1 MIPAG
6 LRGFRP
12 ASKTAAAALLLAS
25 LIAIAVVTLTPTAGT
40 QQVSFWCLKCGER
53 PAVDLLLNI
62 LLFVPFGAGLGLYGV
77 RFRRAIILA
86 LFCTC
91 LVEALQLFV
100 VPGRYATFR
109 DILAN
114 FAGALAGYLVGRH
127 WRTLVDPGYGA
138 ARMLAAAA
146 ANVWL
151 VTQAFTSW
159 AMVISPPPQPWYAQ
173 LQPSHDRYP
182 AVFTDR
188 ILGLS
193 VGSIQIPNSDELPG
207 DESDAMRKQLL
218 AGAPL
223 RVVVASVDATREEAP
238 IAIISGGPVHD
249 VVWWAQDGLDGIFSI
264 AVRGTLLGL
273 RTPSVRIADV
283 VPVVRG
289 DTIALSGSYRDGW
302 YELQAENR
310 TGVRHRAL
318 RASPSWGWAFLL
330 PLPLYAFGSTAIGL
344 TVVYLALVGCL
355 LGYWNARSVGAATP
369 VVPITGMSMAMLLG
383 LGVAPMIFGLPIA
396 HWSEWLA
403 AIGGGAAGWTIA
415 RNQTKAKHSG

>member
-1 MIPAG
+1 VEPGYGTARILA
-6 LRGFRP
+6 
-12 ASKTAAAALLLAS
+12 TAAAS
-25 LIAIAVVTLTPTAGT
+25 L
-40 QQVSFWCLKCGER
+40 
-53 PAVDLLLNI
+53 
-62 LLFVPFGAGLGLYGV
+62 
-77 RFRRAIILA
+77 
-86 LFCTC
+86 
-91 LVEALQLFV
+91 
-100 VPGRYATFR
+100 
-109 DILAN
+109 
-114 FAGALAGYLVGRH
+114 
-127 WRTLVDPGYGA
+127 
-138 ARMLAAAA
+138 
-146 ANVWL
+146 WL
-151 VTQAFTSW
+151 VTQAFTAW
-159 AMVISPPPQPWYAQ
+159 AMVISPPPEPWYAQ

-193 VGSIQIPNSDELPG
+193 VGSIQIPHSAELPG

-223 RVVVASVDATREEAP
+223 RVVVANVDATRAEAP

-283 VPVVRG
+283 VPAVRG
-289 DTIALSGSYRDGW
+289 DTIVLSGSYRDGW

-330 PLPLYAFGSTAIGL
+330 PLPLYAFGSTAIGVTAL
-344 TVVYLALVGCL
+344 YLALVGCL

-369 VVPITGMSMAMLLG
+369 AVPITGISIAILLG
-383 LGVAPMIFGLPIA
+383 LGVVPTIFGLPIA

-403 AIGGGAAGWTIA
+403 AIGGGVAGWTIA
-415 RNQTKAKHSG
+415 RHQTKAKLSG